1 MARNKECWKGCGEK
15 GTLKHCW
22 WERKLVQLLMKNST
36 GLPQKLKNRTISDL
50 TSGYLSKEYENTNK
64 KRYMCPIFIIVLAL
78 LTIANV

>member
-1 MARNKECWKGCGEK
+1 
-15 GTLKHCW
+15 
-22 WERKLVQLLMKNST
+22 MKNST
-36 GLPQKLKNRTISDL
+36 GFPQKLKNRTISYL